1 ELKAVSPTIMTLS
14 ELSTKSDKNTEGTSG
29 PKLLPLVG
37 NLLQLDLRRPDRSLC
52 ELSEKYGSVFMVHLG
67 HEKVVVLAGY
77 KAFREALVGYAEEF
91 GELFITPLF
100 SDMKPGGILFANGE
114 SWKEMR
120 RCTLKD
126 FGNGRRMYEDKIL
139 EECGYLMEMFE
150 HSSCELRSIQ
160 HHLFY
165 SVENIHRFIS
175 SIVYRSRFE
184 YEDPR
189 FINLSLGGIIFS
201 VPPQLYNMFPR
212 AFYWVKNRQVIL
224 KHVENNGR
232 DVKDLVKHLKET
244 LNPSMCRG
252 FVDCFLIQQQKE
264 QDSGVPDSLYSV
276 QNLVYSVTNL
286 FAAGTDVSSVWFCPD
301 QVQEELDRVV
311 GGRQVQMDDRRKLP
325 FTDAVIHETQR
336 MVNIVPMAIPHQ
348 TSRDVTFQGYF
359 IRQGTTVFPL
369 LTSVLY
375 DDSEWESPHTFNH
388 AHFLNQEG
396 KFIWRDVFMVFS
408 AGCRV
413 CVGESMV
420 RMELFLFFTSLL
432 QRFRFT
438 APPGVS
444 EDQLDVTPA
453 VGFTLSPPPQQLC
466 AVGHR

>member
-1 ELKAVSPTIMTLS
+1 MLLFLRS
-14 ELSTKSDKNTEGTSG
+14 TEGTSG

-150 HSSCELRSIQ
+150 Q
-160 HHLFY
+160 HEGTVLIFCR
-165 SVENIHRFIS
+165 IMGCTGRCF
-175 SIVYRSRFE
+175 RFE

-189 FINLSLGGIIFS
+189 FINLSSRAADSIS
-201 VPPQLYNMFPR
+201 VAGFASVQLYNMFPR

-286 FAAGTDVSSVWFCPD
+286 FAAGTDIFVFSRSLFSAQVMKVSSVWFCPD